1 MTSMRIATA
10 EDADRVARLHADSWR
25 RHYRGAYS
33 DAYLD
38 GDVATDR
45 RAVWSARLATPA
57 NSLTVLAE
65 DEAAAEDD
73 APLAG
78 FVHVIFDDDERWGSR
93 IDNLHVRHDRQR
105 TGLGAALLNRAVV
118 AVAERGASR
127 ALYLWV
133 LEQNIAAQRFYAAL
147 GGRLVEKAPVE
158 PPGGVA
164 AHLTGSPSKL
174 RIAWPDAA
182 SMATLR
188 P

>member
-1 MTSMRIATA
+1 MRIATA
-10 EDADRVARLHADSWR
+10 DDADRVARLHADSWR

-38 GDVATDR
+38 GDVTADR
-45 RAVWSARLATPA
+45 RSVWSARLATPA
-57 NSLTVLAE
+57 NSLTLLAE
-65 DEAAAEDD
+65 DDAAAAEDD
-73 APLAG
+73 PGLAG
-78 FVHVIFDDDERWGSR
+78 FVHVIFDDHERWGSR
-93 IDNLHVRHDRQR
+93 IDNLHVRHDVQR
-105 TGLGAALLNRAVV
+105 TGLGAALLIRAAA

-147 GGRLVEKAPVE
+147 GGHPVETAPVQ

-164 AHLTGSPSKL
+164 AHLTGSPNGL

-182 SMATLR
+182 SIGTHQ